1 MTRSRE
7 AWLRF
12 LATRVVGMAV
22 DAAVI
27 GFAYLCAFA
36 LRFDFQEPTSLGGW
50 ATVAR
55 SYVVVCAVHLVS
67 LLVFG
72 CYRLAWRRIR
82 GSELPQ
88 YIGAM
93 MFACGV
99 LTLMRYFL
107 PNVTLS
113 HIRPP
118 YSITVISFFLG
129 TIGVVGVRVLWR
141 VYWTSRVREDEL
153 LERNV
158 KHFDGATARRFLAGK
173 TVMVTGAGGSIGS
186 EIVRQVAAAG
196 AKRILMVE
204 RGENALYEID
214 RRMKTFVAGDSR
226 FVIRDDSTSHEPR
239 ATNHEPRA
247 TNHEPRTTTCIPLM
261 YDVNDRG
268 KMDALFAAEKPEVV
282 LHAAAYKHVPMVEM
296 NPEEGWR
303 NNTEATKLLAELS
316 AAHGVKR
323 FVLISTDK
331 AVNPVSVMGKTKLAA
346 EQAIMSLNVAGDSR
360 FAIRDDSATHPSSP
374 PAPRA
379 TNHESRA
386 TSHEPRTSFCAVR
399 FGNVFGSSGSVVPL
413 FKELIAKRLPITV
426 THPDMK
432 RYFMTIEE
440 AVSLVLQAASRD
452 ERAIYTLDMGE
463 PVRILDLAE
472 GMIEQAGYRP
482 YVDIPIVFTGI
493 RPGEKLFEE
502 LDVSERSCYKTD
514 MAKIYITK

>member
-7 AWLRF
+7 AWALF
-12 LATRVVGMAV
+12 LATRVVGLFA

-27 GFAYLCAFA
+27 GLAYISAFA
-36 LRFDFQEPTSLGGW
+36 LRFDFAEPTSIGGW
-50 ATVAR
+50 GSVAR
-55 SYVVVCAVHLVS
+55 SYVVVCAVHLAS
-67 LLVFG
+67 LLCFG

-82 GSELPQ
+82 GSELPC

-107 PNVTLS
+107 PNVMLS

-118 YSITVISFFLG
+118 YSITVICFFLS
-129 TIGVVGVRVLWR
+129 TIGILVMRVLWR
-141 VYWTSRVREDEL
+141 TYWESRQREDEL
-153 LERNV
+153 LARNV
-158 KHFDGATARRFLAGK
+158 KHFDDSVARKFLAGK

-196 AKRILMVE
+196 AKRVLMVE
-204 RGENALYEID
+204 RSENALYEID
-214 RRMKTFVAGDSR
+214 RRMKQYLA
-226 FVIRDDSTSHEPR
+226 R
-239 ATNHEPRA
+239 AKSQA
-247 TNHEPRTTTCIPLM
+247 TACVPLM
-261 YDVNDRG
+261 YDINDRA
-268 KMDALFAAEKPEVV
+268 KMESLFAEEKPEVV

-303 NNTEATKLLAELS
+303 NNTEATKSLAELS
-316 AAHGVKR
+316 AKYGVRR

-346 EQAIMSLNVAGDSR
+346 EQAIMAM
-360 FAIRDDSATHPSSP
+360 SAPG
-374 PAPRA
+374 A
-379 TNHESRA
+379 
-386 TSHEPRTSFCAVR
+386 SHQASGTSFCAVR
-399 FGNVFGSSGSVVPL
+399 FGNVLGSSGSVVPL
-413 FKELIAKRLPITV
+413 FREQIAQRRPVTV

-432 RYFMTIEE
+432 RYFMTTEE
-440 AVSLVLQAASRD
+440 AVSLVLQAASRP
-452 ERAIYTLDMGE
+452 ECAIYTLDMGE

-482 YVDIPIVFTGI
+482 YVDIPIVFTGV

-502 LDVSERSCYKTD
+502 LDVSERSCFSTD

>member
-7 AWLRF
+7 AWILF
-12 LATRVVGMAV
+12 LATRVVGLAV

-50 ATVAR
+50 GTVAR
-55 SYVVVCAVHLVS
+55 LYVTVCAVHLAS
-67 LLVFG
+67 LLFFG

-107 PNVTLS
+107 PNVSLS

-118 YSITVISFFLG
+118 YSVTVISFFLG
-129 TIGVVGVRVLWR
+129 TIGIIGVRVLWR

-158 KHFDGATARRFLAGK
+158 KHFDGSAARKFLADK
-173 TVMVTGAGGSIGS
+173 VVMVTGAGGSIGS

-196 AKRILMVE
+196 AKKILMVE

-214 RRMKTFVAGDSR
+214 RRMHDSR
-226 FVIRDDSTSHEPR
+226 CV
-239 ATNHEPRA
+239 A
-247 TNHEPRTTTCIPLM
+247 LM
-261 YDVNDRG
+261 YDINDRG
-268 KMDALFAAEKPEVV
+268 KMEALFAAEKPEVV

-346 EQAIMSLNVAGDSR
+346 EQAIMALNNSP
-360 FAIRDDSATHPSSP
+360 TPPLLHSSTP
-374 PAPRA
+374 PLPPFLLRRPLWQRLRLVGLGRA
-379 TNHESRA
+379 A
-386 TSHEPRTSFCAVR
+386 
-399 FGNVFGSSGSVVPL
+399 L
-413 FKELIAKRLPITV
+413 
-426 THPDMK
+426 
-432 RYFMTIEE
+432 
-440 AVSLVLQAASRD
+440 
-452 ERAIYTLDMGE
+452 
-463 PVRILDLAE
+463 
-472 GMIEQAGYRP
+472 
-482 YVDIPIVFTGI
+482 
-493 RPGEKLFEE
+493 
-502 LDVSERSCYKTD
+502 
-514 MAKIYITK
+514 

>member
-7 AWLRF
+7 AWMLF
-12 LATRVVGMAV
+12 LATRIVGLLG
-22 DAAVI
+22 DASVI

-50 ATVAR
+50 GTVAR
-55 SYVVVCAVHLVS
+55 LYVTVCAVHLAS
-67 LLVFG
+67 LVFFG

-107 PNVTLS
+107 PNVSLS

-118 YSITVISFFLG
+118 YSITLISFFLG
-129 TIGVVGVRVLWR
+129 TIGIVGMRVLWR
-141 VYWTSRVREDEL
+141 IYWTSRIREDEL

-158 KHFDGATARRFLAGK
+158 KHFDYAVVRRFIADK
-173 TVMVTGAGGSIGS
+173 IVMVTGAGGSIGS

-196 AKRILMVE
+196 ARKVLMVE
-204 RGENALYEID
+204 RGENALYEINRKMSD
-214 RRMKTFVAGDSR
+214 QRCV
-226 FVIRDDSTSHEPR
+226 
-239 ATNHEPRA
+239 
-247 TNHEPRTTTCIPLM
+247 PLM
-261 YDVNDRG
+261 YDVNDRE
-268 KMDALFAAEKPEVV
+268 KMDALMAAEKPEVV

-296 NPEEGWR
+296 NPDEGWR
-303 NNTEATKLLAELS
+303 NNTGATKLLAEIS
-316 AAHGVKR
+316 VAHGVKR

-346 EQAIMSLNVAGDSR
+346 EQAIMAMN
-360 FAIRDDSATHPSSP
+360 ATGNS
-374 PAPRA
+374 
-379 TNHESRA
+379 
-386 TSHEPRTSFCAVR
+386 SFCAVR
-399 FGNVFGSSGSVVPL
+399 FGNVFGSSGSVVQL
-413 FKELIAKRLPITV
+413 FREQIEKRQPITV

-482 YVDIPIVFTGI
+482 YVDIPIVFTGV

-502 LDVSERSCYKTD
+502 LDVSERSCFKTD
-514 MAKIYITK
+514 MAKIYITRSGVQ

>member
-1 MTRSRE
+1 MK
-7 AWLRF
+7 F

-141 VYWTSRVREDEL
+141 VYWTSRVKEDEL

-158 KHFDGATARRFLAGK
+158 QHFGGAAARKFLADK
-173 TVMVTGAGGSIGS
+173 VVMVTGAGGSIGS

-196 AKRILMVE
+196 AKKILMVE

-214 RRMKTFVAGDSR
+214 RRMKSFFNVANHQSL
-226 FVIRDDSTSHEPR
+226 STSVASPR
-239 ATNHEPRA
+239 ESTSGSAAQAPSTSAEGAQAPI
-247 TNHEPRTTTCIPLM
+247 CVPLM
-261 YDVNDRG
+261 YDINDRG
-268 KMDALFAAEKPEVV
+268 KMEALFAAEKPEVV

-346 EQAIMSLNVAGDSR
+346 EQAIMALNAQAPST
-360 FAIRDDSATHPSSP
+360 SAAPLREGTSSALPSAS
-374 PAPRA
+374 
-379 TNHESRA
+379 
-386 TSHEPRTSFCAVR
+386 TSFCAVR

-432 RYFMTIEE
+432 RYFMTTEE

-463 PVRILDLAE
+463 PVKILDLAE

-482 YVDIPIVFTGI
+482 YVDIPIVFTGV

-502 LDVSERSCYKTD
+502 LDISERSCYKTD
-514 MAKIYITK
+514 MAKIYITKGV

>member
-1 MTRSRE
+1 M
-7 AWLRF
+7 LF
-12 LATRVVGMAV
+12 LATRVVGLFF
-22 DAAVI
+22 DACVI
-27 GFAYLCAFA
+27 GLAYLCAFA

-50 ATVAR
+50 GTVAR
-55 SYVVVCAVHLVS
+55 LYVTVCAVHLAS
-67 LLVFG
+67 LFLFG

-107 PNVTLS
+107 PNVSLS

-118 YSITVISFFLG
+118 YSITLISFFLG
-129 TIGVVGVRVLWR
+129 TIGIVGLRVLWR

-158 KHFDGATARRFLAGK
+158 KHFDDAVAKRFLAGK
-173 TVMVTGAGGSIGS
+173 VVMVTGAGGSIGS

-196 AKRILMVE
+196 ASKVLMVE
-204 RGENALYEID
+204 RGENALYEINRKMND
-214 RRMKTFVAGDSR
+214 
-226 FVIRDDSTSHEPR
+226 PR
-239 ATNHEPRA
+239 
-247 TNHEPRTTTCIPLM
+247 CVPLM

-268 KMDALFAAEKPEVV
+268 KIAALMESEKPEVV

-303 NNTEATKLLAELS
+303 NNTDATKLLAELS
-316 AAHGVKR
+316 AGHGVKR

-346 EQAIMSLNVAGDSR
+346 EQAIMAMDS
-360 FAIRDDSATHPSSP
+360 P
-374 PAPRA
+374 
-379 TNHESRA
+379 
-386 TSHEPRTSFCAVR
+386 TSFCAVR
-399 FGNVFGSSGSVVPL
+399 FGNVFGSSGSVVQL
-413 FKELIAKRLPITV
+413 FREQIGRRQPITV

-472 GMIEQAGYRP
+472 QMIRQAGYRP
-482 YVDIPIVFTGI
+482 YVDIPIVFTGV

-502 LDVSERSCYKTD
+502 LDISEKSAFKTD
-514 MAKIYITK
+514 MARIYVTKDKETT